1 VRTNVSYE
9 PSKEHNAPVPLEMV
23 VNFDVKDYLHIKHKF
38 NNDWWIGRLVREGCE
53 VGFIPSP
60 DKLESIK
67 IQNTFKNAKN
77 SKLQQNT
84 DKQGASMSS
93 KQTKNTN
100 ELIFLIYYSITL
112 KKVLILI
119 MQIMQLIKK
128 QLTTMIV

>member
-1 VRTNVSYE
+1 
-9 PSKEHNAPVPLEMV
+9 MCV
-23 VNFDVKDYLHIKHKF
+23 VLNLQKF

-93 KQTKNTN
+93 KFEFFQKC
-100 ELIFLIYYSITL
+100 Y
-112 KKVLILI
+112 
-119 MQIMQLIKK
+119 
-128 QLTTMIV
+128 